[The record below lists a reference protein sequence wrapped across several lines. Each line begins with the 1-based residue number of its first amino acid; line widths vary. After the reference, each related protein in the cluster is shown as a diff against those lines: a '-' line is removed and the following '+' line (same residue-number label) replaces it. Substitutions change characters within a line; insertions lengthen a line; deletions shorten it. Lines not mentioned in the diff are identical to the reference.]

1 MKTITKLTA
10 AAVCAVS
17 AINAM
22 HAADPTDDYAKTRVE
37 AKLNVTVKEDT
48 EVVHFIKDTADP
60 DVVTKT
66 YVLKHA
72 DPYEIR
78 SYLREIVQ
86 TRRIDESDTGI
97 QAIKYNDGTG
107 IIMVSAEDYRF
118 EDAENGQGIDSIIE
132 LLDKPGV
139 ISATGGAVYVY
150 QPKYR
155 SAEELRDMIE
165 AAGANVADDVTEN
178 VGGTDL
184 IRCDD
189 ALNLLVFDT
198 TQFSRKNIESVLK
211 EYDVPYPE
219 VRAKITVY
227 ELYAEN
233 DSKLGIDFQAWKNND
248 GIDLFSTGGRFMK
261 NFASDGSALVR
272 KGGWSDTQYFNFNP
286 KWNTKYIDFL
296 TSKGKAK
303 VLHTCELAVRSGT
316 TAEIER
322 TSQVFLA
329 QQEAAETPEY
339 IEEYIHLENV
349 VPGVD
354 FDLTAF
360 NKHKEAIEISAS
372 GAVTLDIVH
381 LSSPTATVADRY
393 CLRLKGGRFIVGGKG
408 IGSKTEARYCE
419 VTDDNGDEIEFES
432 NNVPAY
438 KGNIV
443 NTEGSDE
450 FGFRLSLT
458 PSVSEKATMLSVNVS
473 NSSLIG
479 YTSDGSPRIQ
489 QGAEV
494 ASDFM
499 IANDGTKLVIG
510 GIEKRDVVSV
520 SGGIP
525 ILKDLPIIGWAFSTE
540 SESTKHSQL
549 LVVAEVI
556 PVRPEEDMAESEAEA
571 KEKIESDL
579 EGAGGWN
586 TWGYHQ
592 FLLDSDR

>member
-1 MKTITKLTA
+1 MKTITKFTA

-17 AINAM
+17 AINALQ
-22 HAADPTDDYAKTRVE
+22 AADPTADYGETAVRAEFRV
-37 AKLNVTVKEDT
+37 NVKEDT
-48 EVVHFIKDTADP
+48 DVVHIIKDNADP

-86 TRRIDESDTGI
+86 TRRVDESDTGI

-132 LLDKPGV
+132 MLDKPGV
-139 ISATGGAVYVY
+139 ASVPGTAVYVY

-155 SAEELRDMIE
+155 SAKELRKMLI

-178 VGGTDL
+178 VGGSDL
-184 IRCDD
+184 IRCDEGM
-189 ALNLLVFDT
+189 NLLVFNT
-198 TQFSRKNIESVLK
+198 TQFSRKNIDSVLK
-211 EYDVPYPE
+211 EYDRPYPE

-233 DSKLGIDFQAWKNND
+233 DGKLGIDFQAWKNND
-248 GIDLFSTGGRFMK
+248 GVDLFSTGGRFMK

-272 KGGWSDTQYFNFNP
+272 RGGWSDTQYFNFNP

-303 VLHTCELAVRSGT
+303 VLHSCELAVRNGV

-329 QQEAAETPEY
+329 HQTPIEAPEY
-339 IEEYIHLENV
+339 IEEYIHLEDV
-349 VPGVD
+349 TPGVD
-354 FDLTAF
+354 FTLTAYT
-360 NKHKEAIEISAS
+360 KTGKTIGISAP

-381 LSSPTATVADRY
+381 LSSPTDTLAERY
-393 CLRLKGGRFIVGGKG
+393 SMRLNGGEFTIDGVSNGHKVG
-408 IGSKTEARYCE
+408 ARYAE
-419 VTDDNGDEIEFES
+419 VLDDNGDEIDFTS
-432 NNVPAY
+432 NNVPAD

-443 NTEGSDE
+443 TTDPSDE
-450 FGFRLSLT
+450 FGFKLTLT
-458 PSVSEKATMLSVNVS
+458 PSISDKATLLNVNVS

-479 YTSDGSPRIQ
+479 YTSEGNPRIQ
-489 QGAEV
+489 KGAEL
-494 ASDFM
+494 SSEFM
-499 IANDGTKLVIG
+499 IDNEGTQLLIG

-520 SGGIP
+520 SGGVP
-525 ILKDLPIIGWAFSTE
+525 ILKDLPIIGWVFSTE
-540 SESTKHSQL
+540 SESTKRSQL

-556 PVRPEEDMAESEAEA
+556 PVRPESAMPESASETA
-571 KEKIESDL
+571 KKIESDL

>member
-1 MKTITKLTA
+1 MKTITKFTA

-17 AINAM
+17 AINALQ
-22 HAADPTDDYAKTRVE
+22 AADPTADYGETAVRAEFRV
-37 AKLNVTVKEDT
+37 NVKEDT
-48 EVVHFIKDTADP
+48 DVVHIIKDNADP

-86 TRRIDESDTGI
+86 TRRVDESDTGI

-132 LLDKPGV
+132 MLDKPGV
-139 ISATGGAVYVY
+139 ASVPGTAVYVY

-155 SAEELRDMIE
+155 SAKELRKMLI

-178 VGGTDL
+178 VGGNDL
-184 IRCDD
+184 IRCDEG
-189 ALNLLVFDT
+189 LNLLVFNT
-198 TQFSRKNIESVLK
+198 TQFSRKNIDSVLK
-211 EYDVPYPE
+211 EYDRPYPE
-219 VRAKITVY
+219 VRAKVTVY

-233 DSKLGIDFQAWKNND
+233 DGKLGLDFQAWKNND
-248 GIDLFSTGGRFMK
+248 GVDLFSTGGRFMK
-261 NFASDGSALVR
+261 NFTSDGSALVR

-286 KWNTKYIDFL
+286 KWNTKYVDFL

-303 VLHTCELAVRSGT
+303 VLHSCELAVRNGV

-329 QQEAAETPEY
+329 HQEPIEAPEY
-339 IEEYIHLENV
+339 VEEYIHLEDV
-349 VPGVD
+349 TPGVD
-354 FDLTAF
+354 FTLSAVSK
-360 NKHKEAIEISAS
+360 NGLPIEISAA
-372 GAVTLDIVH
+372 GTVTLDIVH
-381 LSSPTATVADRY
+381 LSSPTNTVAERY
-393 CLRLKGGRFIVGGKG
+393 DMRLKDGLFTTGGVVTGTK
-408 IGSKTEARYCE
+408 SSAKYAE
-419 VTDDNGDEIEFES
+419 VLDDNGDEIEYTS
-432 NNVPAY
+432 NNVPAD

-443 NTEGSDE
+443 TTEPSDE
-450 FGFRLSLT
+450 FGFRLTLT
-458 PSVSEKATMLSVNVS
+458 PSISDKATILNVNVS

-479 YTSDGSPRIQ
+479 YTSEGNPRIQ
-489 QGAEV
+489 KGAEL
-494 ASDFM
+494 SSEFM
-499 IANDGTKLVIG
+499 IDNEGTQLFIG

-520 SGGIP
+520 SGGVP
-525 ILKDLPIIGWAFSTE
+525 ILKDLPIIGWVFSTE
-540 SESTKHSQL
+540 SESTKRSQL
-549 LVVAEVI
+549 LVVAEVV
-556 PVRPEEDMAESEAEA
+556 PVRPEEAMPESASETA
-571 KEKIESDL
+571 KKIESDL

>member
-17 AINAM
+17 AINFLQ
-22 HAADPTDDYAKTRVE
+22 AADPTADYADTRVQ
-37 AKLNVTVKEDT
+37 AKLNVTVREDT
-48 EVVHFIKDTADP
+48 DVVHFIRDNADP

-86 TRRIDESDTGI
+86 SRRIDESNTGI

-118 EDAENGQGIDSIIE
+118 EDSENGQGIDSIIE

-165 AAGANVADDVTEN
+165 AAGADVADDETEN
-178 VGGTDL
+178 IGGTDL
-184 IRCDD
+184 IRCD
-189 ALNLLVFDT
+189 AGLNLLVFDT

-211 EYDVPYPE
+211 EYDRPYPE

-233 DSKLGIDFQAWKNND
+233 DAKLGIDFQAWKNND
-248 GIDLFSTGGRFMK
+248 GIDLFSAGGRFMK

-272 KGGWSDTQYFNFNP
+272 RGGWSDTQYFNFNP

-296 TSKGKAK
+296 ASRGKAK
-303 VLHTCELAVRSGT
+303 VLHTCELAVRSDT

-329 QQEAAETPEY
+329 QQEEAESPEY
-339 IEEYIHLENV
+339 IEEYIHLEDV
-349 VPGVD
+349 VPGAD

-360 NKHKEAIEISAS
+360 TKTGKPIEIAAA

-381 LSSPTATVADRY
+381 LSSPTATVAERY
-393 CLRLKGGRFIVGGKG
+393 SMRLKGGRFLINGVNAGRKVGAKF
-408 IGSKTEARYCE
+408 CE
-419 VTDDNGDEIEFES
+419 VTDDSGDEIEFES

-443 NTEGSDE
+443 TTDGSDE
-450 FGFRLSLT
+450 FGFKLSLT
-458 PSVSEKATMLSVNVS
+458 PSISEKATMLSVNVS

-479 YTSDGSPRIQ
+479 YTSDGTPRIQ

-494 ASDFM
+494 SSDFM
-499 IANDGTKLVIG
+499 ISNDGTKLVIG

-520 SGGIP
+520 SGGGP
-525 ILKDLPIIGWAFSTE
+525 ILKDLPVIGWVFSTE
-540 SESTKHSQL
+540 SESTKRSQL

-556 PVRPEEDMAESEAEA
+556 PVRPEDAMPEEAA
-571 KEKIESDL
+571 KSAEKISSDL